1 MKRPDPRAAL
11 PTRRPNIRRNAGAAG
26 GVNDREAFI
35 TAYLKELRAN
45 NAAVFVG
52 AGMSRGAGYVDW
64 VGLLSPVAAELGLDV
79 GKETDLAGVAQ
90 FHVNANANNRHHLN
104 QLLVNE
110 FSDLHDPT
118 ENHALLARLPI
129 GIYWTTNY
137 DRLIERALE
146 ASGKRT
152 DAKYTVKQLATTRRG
167 RDAVIY
173 KMHGDIE
180 HPADAILTKD
190 DYERYHRTHGPFIS
204 ALAGDLVE
212 HTFLFVGFSFT
223 DPNLDYVLGRI
234 RATFE
239 ENQRHH
245 FCLMKKRVRL
255 AGENGKDHQYAI
267 NKQAL
272 VTQDLMRFNIKTL
285 FVSDYPEITAI
296 LQTIVSRFRRRTVF
310 ISGSAADYGQWG
322 RVATEDFLV
331 RLGAALI
338 AEDYRIASGFG
349 LGIGGAIV
357 TGATQQI
364 YSSKARSVDEQLIL
378 RPFPIGIA
386 DPDERERTFQRYREE
401 LLAQAGIA
409 IFVLGNKDASGV
421 VVDAEGMLEEFDLAR
436 RLGLHVV
443 PIGASGFVSQKLWN
457 QVTADF
463 GTFFPAAPRGARG
476 LFRRIGK
483 PTARPEDLLDPIIEL
498 VSLLS
503 KE

>member
-1 MKRPDPRAAL
+1 MKRPTPRAAVS
-11 PTRRPNIRRNAGAAG
+11 TRRPKAARRTGAPAGIG
-26 GVNDREAFI
+26 DQEAFI
-35 TAYLKELRAN
+35 ADYLKELRAN

-52 AGMSRGAGYVDW
+52 AGLSRGAGYVDGL
-64 VGLLSPVAAELGLDV
+64 GLLSPVAAGLGLDAS
-79 GKETDLAGVAQ
+79 KETDLVGVAQ
-90 FHVNANANNRHHLN
+90 FHVNANANNRHQLN

-129 GIYWTTNY
+129 GVYWTTNY

-146 ASGKRT
+146 ASGKRA

-180 HPADAILTKD
+180 HPADAVLTKD

-212 HTFLFVGFSFT
+212 RTFLFLGFSFT

-239 ENQRHH
+239 GNQRRH

-255 AGENGKDHQYAI
+255 AGESGKDYRYAI
-267 NKQAL
+267 NKQVL

-285 FVSDYPEITAI
+285 FVDDYPEITTV
-296 LQTIVSRFRRRTVF
+296 LRTIVNRFRRRTVF
-310 ISGSAADYGQWG
+310 ISGSAADYGPWG
-322 RVATEDFLV
+322 RAATEDFLV
-331 RLGAALI
+331 RLAVALI
-338 AEDYRIASGFG
+338 DQDYRIASGFG

-364 YSSKARSVDEQLIL
+364 YSSRVRSIDEQLIL
-378 RPFPIGIA
+378 RPLRLASPIPKNGSAPSSGIA
-386 DPDERERTFQRYREE
+386 RNSWPKRASRY
-401 LLAQAGIA
+401 
-409 IFVLGNKDASGV
+409 S
-421 VVDAEGMLEEFDLAR
+421 
-436 RLGLHVV
+436 
-443 PIGASGFVSQKLWN
+443 
-457 QVTADF
+457 
-463 GTFFPAAPRGARG
+463 
-476 LFRRIGK
+476 
-483 PTARPEDLLDPIIEL
+483 
-498 VSLLS
+498 
-503 KE
+503 